1 MKKTYVLDTS
11 VLIHDP
17 LVLEKFD
24 DNDLVIPIAVIEEL
38 DGLKRDQGEV
48 PHSARKALK
57 LIDSYLAGVG
67 AGRRAALP
75 GGGSLRIELLE
86 KIHNGLSA
94 DDRVIETAVMST
106 GNGSPRT
113 VLVSKDTA
121 VRIKSISRGVEAED
135 YKHDKTSL
143 FQDYGKIIYDTEEA
157 SGNGSLKYALSGK
170 RLYRV
175 SVNGEHAEVPR
186 KREVAGIN
194 PKNIEQECAL
204 DALLAPEIEVV
215 ALTGKAG
222 TGKTLLALAAA
233 LHLYEKGL
241 YEQIMVSRPVVP
253 MGNDLGFLPG
263 EVEDKLRPWMQ
274 PIFDNLE
281 LIVNTP
287 KEVKDNRANRYKNYN
302 YLIETGVVQ
311 IEPLTYIRGRSLP
324 RRFLIIDEAQ
334 NLRPL
339 DVKTILTRAGE
350 NTKVVLAGDLD
361 QVDTPYLD
369 SQSNGLAYLISRFIN
384 EESFFYLNL
393 TKGVRSALAEKAARL
408 L

>member
-1 MKKTYVLDTS
+1 
-11 VLIHDP
+11 
-17 LVLEKFD
+17 
-24 DNDLVIPIAVIEEL
+24 
-38 DGLKRDQGEV
+38 
-48 PHSARKALK
+48 
-57 LIDSYLAGVG
+57 
-67 AGRRAALP
+67 
-75 GGGSLRIELLE
+75 
-86 KIHNGLSA
+86 
-94 DDRVIETAVMST
+94 
-106 GNGSPRT
+106 
-113 VLVSKDTA
+113 